1 MSTTALGAA
10 LPRLGLHSST
20 SSATHRAPGS
30 WRPGITAPESGT
42 AHVPKTVWCTSET
55 SEHCADRAWF
65 RGQAARGSAA
75 SFAVENTVV
84 DAKPMF
90 ALLAPLAAAAAG
102 SGVAPLT
109 TSNFSSSVTANPDA
123 LWLVEFYAPWCGHC
137 KRLAPILDEL
147 ADEVEGVSI
156 GKVDATTETALRDRY
171 KVKGYPTIL
180 MMQHG
185 KTWEHRGQRNKPGIL
200 KLVERMKQPAVATLA
215 TEHEFG
221 KASRPVLFLLGRAD
235 PAEEPEPAHA
245 LFEAVASTRKHIDS
259 FVATEA
265 GAVLQAVKLGATP
278 RPFVAK
284 LEPGEAPELLDAAA
298 LRAMDEA
305 ALEAWVGHHRLP
317 VFAQLDRDNFWE
329 STQNE
334 ARPLAVL
341 LLDPCEGR
349 ADCTKILQSDAGTS
363 GAGAELRAVSHDA
376 ALRGQFYFGLLDGRK
391 WLEFAQEHNVEMA
404 QMPRLLVLKAAA
416 ARSTPTVLVAPQLTA
431 LAPPGAGRTP
441 RPPGCATHSG
451 RAAAPRR
458 VQWGGCC
465 AAVRPGGG
473 GRFCGFPPLQAG
485 LTLTLT
491 LTLTRRASRAP
502 STWTGR
508 RTAETTPASS
518 GASPRA
524 RPRRSTRATGACPT
538 DGSAPHSGP
547 CRPSPR
553 SSRCRATASRGRS
566 SSSPPSCSATCSCGS
581 SSSSLRLPWWAAR
594 AARTSRPPRESDHRR
609 GGTDAASW
617 AREGCAETQP
627 RVTSATMPACT
638 AKRPVLFTP
647 PNLFSRRRYQQTARE
662 RT

>member
-137 KRLAPILDEL
+137 KRLAPILDEI

-431 LAPPGAGRTP
+431 LAAWGGLSGILAALRTWEELPGRLGPNGRLQ
-441 RPPGCATHSG
+441 RG
-451 RAAAPRR
+451 RAA
-458 VQWGGCC
+458 
-465 AAVRPGGG
+465 RPKSPVL
-473 GRFCGFPPLQAG
+473 RFPTKF
-485 LTLTLT
+485 
-491 LTLTRRASRAP
+491 RP
-502 STWTGR
+502 SGK
-508 RTAETTPASS
+508 
-518 GASPRA
+518 A
-524 RPRRSTRATGACPT
+524 RPWRWSL
-538 DGSAPHSGP
+538 
-547 CRPSPR
+547 R
-553 SSRCRATASRGRS
+553 SSRFHRWCATGLAIGPRAAVSHATRDANPTPNPAPNPNLNPNPNQVAS
-566 SSSPPSCSATCSCGS
+566 PLCALAFTHMLSAPQFIFVAAAGPVLLALLLLA
-581 SSSSLRLPWWAAR
+581 SLRRTTLRPYRDEVR
-594 AARTSRPPRESDHRR
+594 AGPILVADPRRRLLLVGGESDMVPASPC
-609 GGTDAASW
+609 AAAVQAVPGPTPS
-617 AREGCAETQP
+617 
-627 RVTSATMPACT
+627 T
-638 AKRPVLFTP
+638 AAAIGHQVGAMGE
-647 PNLFSRRRYQQTARE
+647 N
-662 RT
+662 

>member
-1 MSTTALGAA
+1 
-10 LPRLGLHSST
+10 
-20 SSATHRAPGS
+20 
-30 WRPGITAPESGT
+30 
-42 AHVPKTVWCTSET
+42 
-55 SEHCADRAWF
+55 
-65 RGQAARGSAA
+65 
-75 SFAVENTVV
+75 
-84 DAKPMF
+84 MF
-90 ALLAPLAAAAAG
+90 ALLGPLAAAAAG

-341 LLDPCEGR
+341 LLDPCEGK

-416 ARSTPTVLVAPQLTA
+416 ARSTPTVLVAP
-431 LAPPGAGRTP
+431 
-441 RPPGCATHSG
+441 
-451 RAAAPRR
+451 
-458 VQWGGCC
+458 
-465 AAVRPGGG
+465 
-473 GRFCGFPPLQAG
+473 
-485 LTLTLT
+485 
-491 LTLTRRASRAP
+491 
-502 STWTGR
+502 
-508 RTAETTPASS
+508 
-518 GASPRA
+518 
-524 RPRRSTRATGACPT
+524 
-538 DGSAPHSGP
+538 
-547 CRPSPR
+547 
-553 SSRCRATASRGRS
+553 
-566 SSSPPSCSATCSCGS
+566 
-581 SSSSLRLPWWAAR
+581 
-594 AARTSRPPRESDHRR
+594 
-609 GGTDAASW
+609 
-617 AREGCAETQP
+617 
-627 RVTSATMPACT
+627 
-638 AKRPVLFTP
+638 
-647 PNLFSRRRYQQTARE
+647 
-662 RT
+662 

>member
-1 MSTTALGAA
+1 
-10 LPRLGLHSST
+10 
-20 SSATHRAPGS
+20 
-30 WRPGITAPESGT
+30 
-42 AHVPKTVWCTSET
+42 
-55 SEHCADRAWF
+55 
-65 RGQAARGSAA
+65 
-75 SFAVENTVV
+75 
-84 DAKPMF
+84 MF

-416 ARSTPTVLVAPQLTA
+416 ARSTPTVLVAPQRTA

-451 RAAAPRR
+451 RAA
-458 VQWGGCC
+458 G
-465 AAVRPGGG
+465 
-473 GRFCGFPPLQAG
+473 
-485 LTLTLT
+485 
-491 LTLTRRASRAP
+491 
-502 STWTGR
+502 
-508 RTAETTPASS
+508 
-518 GASPRA
+518 
-524 RPRRSTRATGACPT
+524 PRRSQWGRLLCGGGARRR
-538 DGSAPHSGP
+538 
-547 CRPSPR
+547 RPI
-553 SSRCRATASRGRS
+553 
-566 SSSPPSCSATCSCGS
+566 
-581 SSSSLRLPWWAAR
+581 LWLP
-594 AARTSRPPRESDHRR
+594 TSRR
-609 GGTDAASW
+609 A
-617 AREGCAETQP
+617 
-627 RVTSATMPACT
+627 
-638 AKRPVLFTP
+638 
-647 PNLFSRRRYQQTARE
+647 
-662 RT
+662 